1 MVIFLRKLSDLEFYS
16 LADAKKEFSEV
27 IQKIKEQEIV
37 ITKNGKPVA
46 MIVDYRKFVKVMDF
60 LSEVYDLFLMD
71 VGLSESGYP
80 IEKRTIEELLINTK
94 EVTED

>member
-1 MVIFLRKLSDLEFYS
+1 LRKLSDLEFYS

>member
-1 MVIFLRKLSDLEFYS
+1 LRKLSDLEFYS

-94 EVTED
+94 EVTDD